1 MNEND
6 NDYENSIEYE
16 IEKGNEILRSIIGSK
31 FHRNENF
38 IEKLRVNGVF
48 ETSKAWRKIN
58 SQIQKEL
65 NHGVLKSQNVAT
77 RIDNI
82 ILSMSERNEIITVED
97 AKNKGLNNVKSRLK
111 KLRCCYVM
119 LPYINDEVVFDLNLL
134 NKENVKWIKE
144 SILFKKNGF
153 EVELSEYLLEFNCI
167 KTFDVIDKNYFNT
180 TVNITQKNG
189 ENFIFKSEHNLAIV
203 IKDIIGEYNS
213 NIV

>member
-6 NDYENSIEYE
+6 NDYESSIECE
-16 IEKGNEILRSIIGSK
+16 IEKGNEVLKNIIGTK
-31 FHRNENF
+31 FHRNEDF
-38 IEKLRVNGVF
+38 IEKLRVNGIF

-65 NHGVLKSQNVAT
+65 NHGVLKSQNVAA
-77 RIDNI
+77 RIDNL
-82 ILSMSERNEIITVED
+82 ILSMSERSEVITVED
-97 AKNKGLNNVKSRLK
+97 AKNKGLNKVKSRLK

-119 LPYINDEVVFDLNLL
+119 LPYFDDEIVFDLNLL
-134 NKENVKWIKE
+134 SGENIKWVKE
-144 SILFKKNGF
+144 SILLKKNGF

-167 KTFDVIDKNYFNT
+167 ETFDVIDKNYFNT
-180 TVNITQKNG
+180 IVNITQKNG

-203 IKDIIGEYNS
+203 IKDIIGEYNP